1 MRLSHPL
8 WNCPAFA
15 SARVAQS
22 GKMDILVCIHS
33 NCIYNK
39 SVAITFDPAKNER
52 NIRER
57 GLSFERA
64 ADFDFASALIAD
76 YSRNG
81 EMRRI
86 AVGYLDKRLHLLCYL
101 PQPDGIRVISF
112 QKTNKREAKLYG
124 KPQTI
129 D

>member
-1 MRLSHPL
+1 M
-8 WNCPAFA
+8 
-15 SARVAQS
+15 
-22 GKMDILVCIHS
+22 G
-33 NCIYNK
+33 
-39 SVAITFDPAKNER
+39 ITYDPAKDER

-64 ADFDFASALIAD
+64 ADFDFETALIAN

-81 EMRRI
+81 EIRRI
-86 AVGYLDKRLHLLCYL
+86 AVGYLDKRLHLLCYI
-101 PQPDGIRVISF
+101 PKPDGIRVISF
-112 QKTNKREAKLYG
+112 RKTNKREAKLCG

>member
-1 MRLSHPL
+1 M
-8 WNCPAFA
+8 
-15 SARVAQS
+15 
-22 GKMDILVCIHS
+22 G
-33 NCIYNK
+33 
-39 SVAITFDPAKNER
+39 ITYDPAKNER

-64 ADFDFASALIAD
+64 ADFDFETALITD
-76 YSRNG
+76 YTRND
-81 EMRRI
+81 EERRV

-112 QKTNKREAKLYG
+112 RKTNKREARLYG